1 MKEAAARVAN
11 DSFDVAVALGL
22 AAYYW
27 GTKGA
32 TDSMKRNYDEFDKN
46 DGYASCVDS
55 ERYAGDSYYL
65 DDYNFEEDERDRFQ
79 VENADFAFEYDD
91 SCDPLDRALE
101 GESFDES
108 GATDSFDDPIR
119 LYLVQMGDIPMFTQ
133 DQERA
138 AATKIDRARRR
149 FRSSVLRLDAV
160 ARYSVS
166 LLEKIRDGRIRLDRT
181 IDVSVSDLA
190 AKKRFL
196 ALLDPALKTLKSILA
211 RNRKDY
217 EAITSGAL
225 SQDERRARRKIMNAR
240 RLRAARILNEL
251 DLRTQSFLP
260 FLDKLTR
267 SQKKVQERLAR
278 AKELRA
284 ILSETHGSNA
294 SRSRQAGV
302 RARQDRQASDSSV
315 WTMEGG
321 WSSRPSYELVEQ
333 NSFSGCEPVE
343 LSMSGASVRYTAAES
358 RSNASDRERVV
369 LREEYKALR
378 RKLRRWRLASN
389 DSVKST
395 ARGLARAE
403 EARSEFEAAKRA
415 FSAGNLRLVVSIAK
429 RYRNRGLS
437 FLDLIQEGNTG
448 LMRAVDKFEYKRGF
462 KFSTYATWWIRQAIS
477 KALAD
482 QCHAIRIPNHLMETL
497 KTIRKT
503 TREMTRKSCETPSAQ
518 EIAGAAGLSLAD
530 VRSAIQISRPLL
542 SLDRPVEGSEES
554 FFGDFLE
561 DPHKSDPLVEINRSA
576 LRERLDEALSALSFR
591 EREIVRLRYG
601 LADGYSYTLEEV
613 GNIFRITRERA
624 RQIEVKAV
632 RKLQHP
638 VRSKSLYSFLEG
650 GEKRDRYTRGSR
662 RGAEKKTARVD
673 ARVDARVAPQATNP
687 ASPSLRV
694 ERDDARARG
703 QVIAPPL
710 SAFSQPS
717 FVGSLSS
724 APME

>member
-1 MKEAAARVAN
+1 
-11 DSFDVAVALGL
+11 
-22 AAYYW
+22 
-27 GTKGA
+27 
-32 TDSMKRNYDEFDKN
+32 MKRDYDEFDKGE
-46 DGYASCVDS
+46 GYASGVDS
-55 ERYAGDSYYL
+55 ERYVSDSYYL
-65 DDYNFEEDERDRFQ
+65 DDYNFEDDERDRFQ
-79 VENADFAFEYDD
+79 VESADYSFDFDE
-91 SCDPLDRALE
+91 SCDPLEQSLDSD
-101 GESFDES
+101 SFDEVGS
-108 GATDSFDDPIR
+108 PDSFDDPIR

-133 DQERA
+133 EQERI

-149 FRSSVLRLDAV
+149 FRNSVLRLDAV
-160 ARYSVS
+160 VRFAVA

-217 EAITSGAL
+217 EAIVSGAL
-225 SQDERRARRKIMNAR
+225 DGDQRRARRRMMNAR
-240 RLRAARILNEL
+240 RRRAARILNEL

-260 FLDKLTR
+260 FLDKLAR
-267 SQKKVQERLAR
+267 SQKKFQERLVRAR
-278 AKELRA
+278 ELRA
-284 ILSETHGSNA
+284 ILGENGDSNSA
-294 SRSRQAGV
+294 ELNSAVGTPKEAPRSG
-302 RARQDRQASDSSV
+302 DSV

-321 WSSRPSYELVEQ
+321 WKSRPSYELVEP
-333 NSFSGCEPVE
+333 NSFCGYEPVE
-343 LSMSGASVRYTAAES
+343 LSMTRDGVRYTP
-358 RSNASDRERVV
+358 ASQASASERERVL
-369 LREEYKALR
+369 LREEYRSLR

-389 DSVKST
+389 DSFAAT
-395 ARGLARAE
+395 ARGLERAADAR
-403 EARSEFEAAKRA
+403 REFEAAKRS

-503 TREMTRKSCETPSAQ
+503 TREMSRKSCEAPSAQ
-518 EIAGAAGLSLAD
+518 EIAGAAGLSLSD

-576 LRERLDEALSALSFR
+576 LRERLDEALSALTFR
-591 EREIVRLRYG
+591 EREIVRLRFG

-613 GNIFRITRERA
+613 GNIFKITRERA

-638 VRSKSLYSFLEG
+638 VRSKTLYSFLEG
-650 GEKRDRYTRGSR
+650 GEKRE
-662 RGAEKKTARVD
+662 RGARAARRADSKKTRCEEARPN
-673 ARVDARVAPQATNP
+673 AQSIAESAEEPRPRNA
-687 ASPSLRV
+687 
-694 ERDDARARG
+694 
-703 QVIAPPL
+703 VIAPPL
-710 SAFSQPS
+710 SAFSQPV
-717 FVGSLSS
+717 FVGSFSS
-724 APME
+724 AAME

>member
-1 MKEAAARVAN
+1 
-11 DSFDVAVALGL
+11 
-22 AAYYW
+22 
-27 GTKGA
+27 
-32 TDSMKRNYDEFDKN
+32 MKRDYDEFDKGE
-46 DGYASCVDS
+46 GYASGVDS
-55 ERYAGDSYYL
+55 ERYVSDSYYL
-65 DDYNFEEDERDRFQ
+65 DDYNFEDDERDRFQ
-79 VENADFAFEYDD
+79 VESADYSFDFDE
-91 SCDPLDRALE
+91 SCDPLEQSLDSD
-101 GESFDES
+101 SFDEVGS
-108 GATDSFDDPIR
+108 PDSFDDPIR

-133 DQERA
+133 EQERI

-149 FRSSVLRLDAV
+149 FRNSVLRLDAV
-160 ARYSVS
+160 VRFAVA

-217 EAITSGAL
+217 EAIVSGAL
-225 SQDERRARRKIMNAR
+225 DGDQRRARRRMMNAR
-240 RLRAARILNEL
+240 RRRAARILNEL

-260 FLDKLTR
+260 FLDKLAR
-267 SQKKVQERLAR
+267 SQKKFQERLVRAR
-278 AKELRA
+278 ELRA
-284 ILSETHGSNA
+284 ILGENGDSNSA
-294 SRSRQAGV
+294 ELNSAVGTPKEAPRSG
-302 RARQDRQASDSSV
+302 DSV

-321 WSSRPSYELVEQ
+321 WKSRPSYELVEP
-333 NSFSGCEPVE
+333 NSFCGYEPVE
-343 LSMSGASVRYTAAES
+343 LSMTRDGVRYTP
-358 RSNASDRERVV
+358 ASQASASERERVL
-369 LREEYKALR
+369 LREEYRSLR

-389 DSVKST
+389 DSFAAT
-395 ARGLARAE
+395 ARGLERAADAR
-403 EARSEFEAAKRA
+403 REFEAAKRS

-503 TREMTRKSCETPSAQ
+503 TREMSRKSCEAPSAQ
-518 EIAGAAGLSLAD
+518 EIAGAAGLSLSD

-576 LRERLDEALSALSFR
+576 LRERLDEALSALTFR
-591 EREIVRLRYG
+591 EREIVRLRFG

-613 GNIFRITRERA
+613 GNIFKITRERA

-638 VRSKSLYSFLEG
+638 VRSKTLYSFLEG
-650 GEKRDRYTRGSR
+650 GEKRERGTRAAR
-662 RGAEKKTARVD
+662 RADSKKTRCEEARPNVQSI
-673 ARVDARVAPQATNP
+673 AESAEEPRPRNA
-687 ASPSLRV
+687 
-694 ERDDARARG
+694 
-703 QVIAPPL
+703 VIAPPL
-710 SAFSQPS
+710 SAFSQPV
-717 FVGSLSS
+717 FVGSFSS
-724 APME
+724 AAME

>member
-1 MKEAAARVAN
+1 
-11 DSFDVAVALGL
+11 
-22 AAYYW
+22 
-27 GTKGA
+27 
-32 TDSMKRNYDEFDKN
+32 MKRDYDEFDKGE
-46 DGYASCVDS
+46 GYASGVDS
-55 ERYAGDSYYL
+55 ERYVSDSYYL
-65 DDYNFEEDERDRFQ
+65 DDYNFEDDERDRFQ
-79 VENADFAFEYDD
+79 VESADYSFDFDE
-91 SCDPLDRALE
+91 SCDPLEQSLDSD
-101 GESFDES
+101 SFDEVGS
-108 GATDSFDDPIR
+108 PDSFDDPIR

-133 DQERA
+133 EQERI

-149 FRSSVLRLDAV
+149 FRNSVLRLDAV
-160 ARYSVS
+160 VRFAVA

-217 EAITSGAL
+217 EAIVSGAL
-225 SQDERRARRKIMNAR
+225 DGDQRRARRRMMNAR
-240 RLRAARILNEL
+240 RRRAARILNEL

-260 FLDKLTR
+260 FLDKLAR
-267 SQKKVQERLAR
+267 SQKKFQERLVRAR
-278 AKELRA
+278 ELRA
-284 ILSETHGSNA
+284 ILGENGDSNSA
-294 SRSRQAGV
+294 ELNSAVGTPKEAPRSG
-302 RARQDRQASDSSV
+302 DSV

-321 WSSRPSYELVEQ
+321 WKSRPSYELVEP
-333 NSFSGCEPVE
+333 NSFCGYEPVE
-343 LSMSGASVRYTAAES
+343 LSMTRDGVRYTP
-358 RSNASDRERVV
+358 ASQASASERERVL
-369 LREEYKALR
+369 LREEYRSLR

-389 DSVKST
+389 DSFAAT
-395 ARGLARAE
+395 ARGLERAADAR
-403 EARSEFEAAKRA
+403 REFEAAKRS

-503 TREMTRKSCETPSAQ
+503 TREMSRKSCEAPSAQ
-518 EIAGAAGLSLAD
+518 EIAGAAGLSLSD

-576 LRERLDEALSALSFR
+576 LRERLDEALSALTFR
-591 EREIVRLRYG
+591 EREIVRLRFG

-613 GNIFRITRERA
+613 GNIFKITRERA

-638 VRSKSLYSFLEG
+638 VRSKTLYSFLEG
-650 GEKRDRYTRGSR
+650 GEKRERGTRAAR
-662 RGAEKKTARVD
+662 RADSKKTRCEEARPN
-673 ARVDARVAPQATNP
+673 AQSIAESAEEPRPRNA
-687 ASPSLRV
+687 
-694 ERDDARARG
+694 
-703 QVIAPPL
+703 VIAPPL
-710 SAFSQPS
+710 SAFSQPV
-717 FVGSLSS
+717 FVGSFSS
-724 APME
+724 AAME